1 VQFDPPGP
9 TAVTSA
15 PSVTA
20 ATFGAPGTYELR
32 ATASDGLLE
41 THQNFTVSVA
51 PGSQATASR

>member
-1 VQFDPPGP
+1 
-9 TAVTSA
+9 
-15 PSVTA
+15 VTA